1 MIMAEKRHTALV
13 TGGSRGI
20 GKAICERLAADGVNV
35 AIGYNRDHEMAEKLA
50 ADLRGMGVEAAA
62 LQGSVE
68 NLYEVKKVFRQVVEK
83 FGAIDILVNNAGIT
97 ADKTLIKMERETWL
111 RVIQINL
118 FGTYHCCREALPSML
133 AQGYGRIINVSS
145 IIGLTGNIGQSNYA
159 ASKAGVIG
167 FTKSLALEVATKGVT
182 ANVVAPGFIETEMTK
197 KIPPEIYNKIEQS
210 IPMKRFGKPEEV
222 ARLVSFLAAEDSAY
236 ITGQVYG
243 INGGLYM

>member
-1 MIMAEKRHTALV
+1 MADKKRTALV

-20 GKAICERLAADGVNV
+20 GKEVCKQLAAEGINIAV
-35 AIGYNRDHEMAEKLA
+35 GYNHDKERAGKLVD
-50 ADLRGMGVEAAA
+50 DLREMGVKAVAV
-62 LQGSVE
+62 QGSVE
-68 NLYEVKKVFRQVVEK
+68 NLYEVKRVFKQTIES
-83 FGAIDILVNNAGIT
+83 FGSLDILVNNAGIT
-97 ADKTLIKMERETWL
+97 ADKSLVKMGAEIWL

-118 FGTYHCCREALPSML
+118 CGTYHCCREAIQTMLPN
-133 AQGYGRIINVSS
+133 GYGRIINVSS
-145 IIGLTGNIGQSNYA
+145 IIGLTGNIGQANYA

-197 KIPPEIYNKIEQS
+197 KIPPEIYQKIKES
-210 IPMKRFGKPEEV
+210 VPMKRFGTVAEV
-222 ARLVSFLAAEDSAY
+222 ARLVSFLADEKSAY

>member
-1 MIMAEKRHTALV
+1 MANTKRTALV
-13 TGGSRGI
+13 TGGARGI
-20 GKAICERLAADGVNV
+20 GKAICERLATEGINV
-35 AIGYNRDHEMAEKLA
+35 AIGYNRDTATAEKLVGE
-50 ADLRGMGVEAAA
+50 LRSRGVEAAA

-68 NLYEVKKVFRQVVEK
+68 NLYEVKKVFSQVYEL
-83 FGAIDILVNNAGIT
+83 FGSLDILVNNAGIT

-111 RVIQINL
+111 RVIHINL
-118 FGTYHCCREALPSML
+118 FGTYHCCREALPGML

-197 KIPPEIYNKIEQS
+197 KIPPEIYRKIEES
-210 IPMKRFGKPEEV
+210 IPMKRFGRPEEI
-222 ARLVSFLAAEDSAY
+222 ARLVGFLAAEESAY

>member
-1 MIMAEKRHTALV
+1 MVEKKRTALV

-20 GKAICERLAADGVNV
+20 GEGICKRLASEGINIAV
-35 AIGYNRDHEMAEKLA
+35 GYNHDEQRAAKLVGE
-50 ADLRGMGVEAAA
+50 LESMGVKAAA
-62 LQGSVE
+62 FQGSVE
-68 NLYEVKKVFRQVVEK
+68 NIYEVKKVFRQTLEQ
-83 FGAIDILVNNAGIT
+83 FGALDILVNNAGIT
-97 ADKTLIKMERETWL
+97 ADKTLVKMGVEVWL

-118 FGTYHCCREALPSML
+118 CGTYHCCHEALQSML
-133 AQGYGRIINVSS
+133 PNGFGRIINVSS

-182 ANVVAPGFIETEMTK
+182 ANVVAPGFIQTEMTK
-197 KIPPEIYNKIEQS
+197 KIPPEIYRSIEAK
-210 IPMKRFGKPEEV
+210 IPMKRFGTVEEV
-222 ARLVSFLAAEDSAY
+222 ARLVSFLAADESAY

>member
-1 MIMAEKRHTALV
+1 MVEKKRTALV

-20 GKAICERLAADGVNV
+20 GAEICKRLAAKGMNIVV
-35 AIGYNRDHEMAEKLA
+35 GYNHDKERADKLIDYLKEK
-50 ADLRGMGVEAAA
+50 GSEAAA
-62 LQGSVE
+62 FQGSVE
-68 NLYEVKKVFRQVVEK
+68 NLYEVKKVFKQTMDI
-83 FGAIDILVNNAGIT
+83 FGSIDVLVNNAGIT
-97 ADKTLIKMERETWL
+97 VDKSLAKMSADKWL
-111 RVIQINL
+111 RVIQVNL
-118 FGTYHCCREALPSML
+118 CGTYHCCREALQSML
-133 AQGYGRIINVSS
+133 PNGYGRIINVSS

-197 KIPPEIYNKIEQS
+197 KIPPEIYQKIKDS
-210 IPMKRFGKPEEV
+210 VPMKRFGTVAEI
-222 ARLVSFLAAEDSAY
+222 ARLVSFLADEESAY

>member
-1 MIMAEKRHTALV
+1 MVEKKRTALV

-20 GKAICERLAADGVNV
+20 GEGICKCLASEGINIAV
-35 AIGYNRDHEMAEKLA
+35 GYNHDEQRAAKLVGE
-50 ADLRGMGVEAAA
+50 LESMGVKAAA
-62 LQGSVE
+62 FQGSVE
-68 NLYEVKKVFRQVVEK
+68 NIYEVKKVFRQTLEQ
-83 FGAIDILVNNAGIT
+83 FGALDILVNNAGIT
-97 ADKTLIKMERETWL
+97 ADKTLVKMGVEVWL

-118 FGTYHCCREALPSML
+118 CGTYHCCHEALQSML
-133 AQGYGRIINVSS
+133 PNGFGRIINVSS

-182 ANVVAPGFIETEMTK
+182 ANVVAPGFIQTEMTK
-197 KIPPEIYNKIEQS
+197 KIPPEIYRSIEAK
-210 IPMKRFGKPEEV
+210 IPMKRFGTVEEV
-222 ARLVSFLAAEDSAY
+222 ARLVSFLAADESAY

>member
-1 MIMAEKRHTALV
+1 MAEKRRTALV

-20 GKAICERLAADGVNV
+20 GKAICQRLAADGINV
-35 AIGYNRDHEMAEKLA
+35 AIGYNRDQQLA
-50 ADLRGMGVEAAA
+50 NNLVEELRAMGVEAAA
-62 LQGSVE
+62 FQGSVE
-68 NLYEVKKVFRQVVEK
+68 NLYEVKRVFRQTVEY
-83 FGAIDILVNNAGIT
+83 FGSLDILVNNAGIT
-97 ADKTLIKMERETWL
+97 ADKTLIKMDSEIWL

-118 FGTYHCCREALPSML
+118 CGTYHCCREALHAML
-133 AQGYGRIINVSS
+133 PRKYGRIVNVSS
-145 IIGLTGNIGQSNYA
+145 IIGLTGNVGQANYA

-197 KIPPEIYNKIEQS
+197 KIPPEIYRQIEEK

-222 ARLVSFLAAEDSAY
+222 ARLVSFLAAEESAY

>member
-1 MIMAEKRHTALV
+1 MAEKNQTALV

-20 GKAICERLAADGVNV
+20 GREICKRLAATGVNIAV
-35 AIGYNRDHEMAEKLA
+35 GYNHDKELVDKFVDE
-50 ADLRGMGVEAAA
+50 LRGMGVKAAA
-62 LQGSVE
+62 FQGSVE
-68 NLYEVKKVFRQVVEK
+68 NLYEVKRVFRQTVEY
-83 FGAIDILVNNAGIT
+83 FGSLNILVNNAGIT
-97 ADKTLIKMERETWL
+97 ADKTLVKMGAEVWL

-118 FGTYHCCREALPSML
+118 CGTYHCCHEALQTML
-133 AQGYGRIINVSS
+133 PDGYGRIINVSS
-145 IIGLTGNIGQSNYA
+145 IIGLTGNIGQANYA

-197 KIPPEIYNKIEQS
+197 KIPPDVYKRIEEK
-210 IPMKRFGKPEEV
+210 IPMKRFGAVEEV
-222 ARLVSFLAAEDSAY
+222 ARLVCFLADEESGY

>member
-1 MIMAEKRHTALV
+1 MTTNRRTALV

-20 GKAICERLAADGVNV
+20 GKAICERLAADGINV
-35 AIGYNRDHEMAEKLA
+35 AIGYNRDTETAEKLA
-50 ADLRGMGVEAAA
+50 LELREMGVEAAA

-68 NLYEVKKVFRQVVEK
+68 NLYEVKKVFKQVNEL
-83 FGAIDILVNNAGIT
+83 FGGLDILINNAGIT
-97 ADKTLIKMERETWL
+97 ADKTLIKMERETWM

-118 FGTYHCCREALPSML
+118 FGTYHCCREALPGML

-167 FTKSLALEVATKGVT
+167 FTKSLALEVATKGIT
-182 ANVVAPGFIETEMTK
+182 ANVVAPGFIATEMTK
-197 KIPPEIYNKIEQS
+197 KIPPKIYRKIEES
-210 IPMKRFGKPEEV
+210 IPMKRFGRPEEI
-222 ARLVSFLAAEDSAY
+222 ARLVGFLASDKSDY

>member
-1 MIMAEKRHTALV
+1 MVEKKRTALV

-20 GKAICERLAADGVNV
+20 GKAICKRLASEGINIVV
-35 AIGYNRDHEMAEKLA
+35 GYNHNKERAAKLVDELEA
-50 ADLRGMGVEAAA
+50 MGVKAAA
-62 LQGSVE
+62 FQGSVE
-68 NLYEVKKVFRQVVEK
+68 NIYEVKKVFRQTLEQ
-83 FGAIDILVNNAGIT
+83 FGSLDILVNNAGIT
-97 ADKTLIKMERETWL
+97 ADKTLVKMGVEVWL

-118 FGTYHCCREALPSML
+118 CGTYHCCHEALQSML
-133 AQGYGRIINVSS
+133 PNGYGRIINVSS

-182 ANVVAPGFIETEMTK
+182 ANVVAPGFIETEMTR
-197 KIPPEIYNKIEQS
+197 KIPPEIYRSIEAK
-210 IPMKRFGKPEEV
+210 IPMKRFGTVEEV
-222 ARLVSFLAAEDSAY
+222 ARLVSFLAADESAY

>member
-1 MIMAEKRHTALV
+1 MSEKRRTALV

-20 GKAICERLAADGVNV
+20 GKAICERLAADGYNV
-35 AIGYNRDHEMAEKLA
+35 AIGYNRDRDTAERLVA
-50 ADLRGMGVEAAA
+50 ELETQGIEALA
-62 LQGSVE
+62 LQGRVE
-68 NLYEVKKVFRQVVEK
+68 NLYEVKSVFRQVVER

-97 ADKTLIKMERETWL
+97 ADKTLIKMEREVWL

-118 FGTYHCCREALPSML
+118 FGTYHCCREALPNML
-133 AQGYGRIINVSS
+133 QQGYGRIINVSS
-145 IIGLTGNIGQSNYA
+145 IIGLTGNVGQSNYA
-159 ASKAGVIG
+159 ASKAGIIG

-197 KIPPEIYNKIEQS
+197 KIPAEIYQKIEQS
-210 IPMKRFGKPEEV
+210 IPMKRFGRPEEI
-222 ARLVSFLAAEDSAY
+222 ARLVSFLADDESAY

>member
-1 MIMAEKRHTALV
+1 MAKKKRTALV

-20 GKAICERLAADGVNV
+20 GKEVCKRLAAEGINIAVGYNHDKERAGKLVDDLKEMGVNAV
-35 AIGYNRDHEMAEKLA
+35 A
-50 ADLRGMGVEAAA
+50 V
-62 LQGSVE
+62 QGSVE
-68 NLYEVKKVFRQVVEK
+68 NLYEVKRVFKQTIES
-83 FGAIDILVNNAGIT
+83 FGSLDILVNNAGIT
-97 ADKTLIKMERETWL
+97 ADKSLVKMGAEIWL

-118 FGTYHCCREALPSML
+118 CGTYHCCREAIQTMLPN
-133 AQGYGRIINVSS
+133 GYGRIINVSS
-145 IIGLTGNIGQSNYA
+145 IIGLTGNIGQANYA

-197 KIPPEIYNKIEQS
+197 KIPPEIYQKIEGS
-210 IPMKRFGKPEEV
+210 VPMKRFGTVAEV
-222 ARLVSFLAAEDSAY
+222 ARLINFLAAEESAY